1 MFTKKQ
7 KAESASSAMSL
18 CRLFATF
25 CFIVLGALS
34 LASCGDDDEGD
45 DPSGTQTETGGSS
58 SAGKAVDLGLPSG
71 TKWADRNV
79 GADSPEDYGDY
90 FAWGETQIKDSYTE
104 ENSTTYGLSYSEL
117 QSKGIIDSNGNLTA
131 NYDAAT
137 ANWGKKWRMPTQA
150 EIIELKNS
158 CIWIWT
164 SKNDVNGY
172 VVTGPN
178 GNSIFLPA
186 AGYRY
191 GTSLDYAGSCGKNW
205 SSTAYEDNSNNAYGL
220 IFYSGYHYWYYYFD
234 YRIYGQSVRP
244 VLNI

>member
-7 KAESASSAMSL
+7 KAEGASSAMSL
-18 CRLFATF
+18 CRLFSTF
-25 CFIVLGALS
+25 SFIVLGALS

-79 GADSPEDYGDY
+79 GADSPEGYGDY

-117 QSKGIIDSNGNLTA
+117 QSKGVIDSNGNLTA
-131 NYDAAT
+131 KYDAAT
-137 ANWGKKWRMPTQA
+137 VNWGNEWHMPTKAQ
-150 EIIELKNS
+150 IQELCSECK
-158 CIWIWT
+158 WTWT
-164 SKNDVNGY
+164 SKSGVNGY

-186 AGYRY
+186 VGYRY
-191 GTSLDYAGSCGKNW
+191 GTSLYDAGSNGYYW
-205 SSTAYEDNSNNAYGL
+205 SSTVYEDDSIGAYGL
-220 IFYSGYHYWYYYFD
+220 GFNSGVGWDNWYNRRSGF
-234 YRIYGQSVRP
+234 SVRP
-244 VLNI
+244 VAE